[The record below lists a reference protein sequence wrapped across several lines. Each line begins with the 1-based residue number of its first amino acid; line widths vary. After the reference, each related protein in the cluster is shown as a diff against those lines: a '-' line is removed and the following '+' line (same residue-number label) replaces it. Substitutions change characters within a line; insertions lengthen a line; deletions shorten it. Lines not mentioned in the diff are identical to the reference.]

1 MRFRPCIDL
10 HEGRVKQI
18 VGTSLRD
25 GTAPQTHF
33 IAPHP
38 PAYFAARYGRDQ
50 LAGGHVIML
59 GPGNE
64 DAAAQALAAFPGG
77 LQIGGGIRPDNA
89 AAWLGRGAAQVI
101 VTSYI
106 FSDGQLHCNRLA
118 QMVAAVGRERLVL
131 DLSCGKREG
140 GYVVMIDRWQK
151 ATDLALSADNLA
163 LLAESCSE
171 FLIHATGVEG
181 KQQGVDAELVAL
193 LGEIAPIPTTY
204 AGGVCSA
211 ADLEILGRLGQGKLD
226 FTVGAALDIFG
237 GTGLRYEDM
246 VANYHR
252 LVPKQLKQ
260 IDRREVDD
268 GP

>member
-10 HEGRVKQI
+10 HEGQVKQI

-25 GTAPQTHF
+25 GSAPQTHF

-38 PAYFAARYGRDQ
+38 PAYFAERYRNDR
-50 LAGGHVIML
+50 LFGGHVIML

-77 LQIGGGIRPDNA
+77 LQVGGGIRPDNA
-89 AAWLGRGAAQVI
+89 EAWLSRGAAQVI
-101 VTSYI
+101 VTSYV
-106 FSDGQLHCNRLA
+106 FSDGQLHRNRLA
-118 QMVAAVGRERLVL
+118 QMVAAVGREKLVL
-131 DLSCGKREG
+131 DLSCSNRDGR
-140 GYVVMIDRWQK
+140 YVVMTDRWQQ
-151 ATDLALSADNLA
+151 ATDFAINADNLA
-163 LLAESCSE
+163 FLTESCSE

-181 KQQGVDAELVAL
+181 KQQGIDAELVAL

-204 AGGVCSA
+204 AGGVTSQ
-211 ADLEILGRLGQGKLD
+211 ADIDTIARLGRGKLD

-246 VANYHR
+246 LAYRGEGEDNCPN
-252 LVPKQLKQ
+252 L
-260 IDRREVDD
+260 
-268 GP
+268 

>member
-25 GTAPQTHF
+25 GMAPQTHF

-59 GPGNE
+59 GLGNE

-89 AAWLGRGAAQVI
+89 AAWLHRGAAQVI
-101 VTSYI
+101 VTSHI
-106 FSDGQLHCNRLA
+106 FSDGRLHRNRLA

-131 DLSCGKREG
+131 DLSCSKRDG
-140 GYVVMIDRWQK
+140 HYVVMTDRWQK
-151 ATDLALSADNLA
+151 ATDLALSADALA

-181 KQQGVDAELVAL
+181 QQQGVDAELVAL

-204 AGGVCSA
+204 AGGVCSTS
-211 ADLEILGRLGQGKLD
+211 DLEILARLGQGKLD

-237 GTGLRYEDM
+237 GAGLRYEDM
-246 VANYHR
+246 VANYH
-252 LVPKQLKQ
+252 
-260 IDRREVDD
+260 
-268 GP
+268 GG